1 MNVSFFIARRLYADP
16 EGQLRSSRPAIRVA
30 LMGIVIGVLVMV
42 LTLCVVVGFKRTIT
56 DKVACFGAHIQ
67 ITNFDSNNTFELQPV
82 AVSDSLLQHL
92 SSLRHVKRVETFL
105 TKPCILKTDDS
116 FQGIVLKGKDA
127 LDFLLPNLLSG
138 RLPETDTEVLC
149 SDCLCRDLKLA
160 LGDRIDCYSVGEQ
173 VQVRRFTI
181 SGIYATGFQEADKM
195 YVWSRS
201 SVVRRLNH
209 WSDNQVSGIEITVDN
224 IAHLEEVSDLVW
236 FATANRFD
244 EDGNGLYAQ
253 TLQQLNPQIFAWLD
267 LLDMNVIVIIIL
279 MLCVSGFNIISG
291 LIILILDSIRLIG
304 TLKALG
310 ADNLFVRRIFVY
322 EAAMLIGKGVLIGN
336 VLALALAVVQYTTH
350 LLPLD
355 PVTYYVDFVPV
366 AFPWLWLL
374 LLNIGVVLVS
384 VLVLLVPSVV
394 AAHISPARVMRFE

>member
-1 MNVSFFIARRLYADP
+1 
-16 EGQLRSSRPAIRVA
+16 
-30 LMGIVIGVLVMV
+30 
-42 LTLCVVVGFKRTIT
+42 
-56 DKVACFGAHIQ
+56 
-67 ITNFDSNNTFELQPV
+67 
-82 AVSDSLLQHL
+82 
-92 SSLRHVKRVETFL
+92 
-105 TKPCILKTDDS
+105 
-116 FQGIVLKGKDA
+116 
-127 LDFLLPNLLSG
+127 
-138 RLPETDTEVLC
+138 
-149 SDCLCRDLKLA
+149 
-160 LGDRIDCYSVGEQ
+160 
-173 VQVRRFTI
+173 
-181 SGIYATGFQEADKM
+181 
-195 YVWSRS
+195 
-201 SVVRRLNH
+201 
-209 WSDNQVSGIEITVDN
+209 
-224 IAHLEEVSDLVW
+224 
-236 FATANRFD
+236 
-244 EDGNGLYAQ
+244 
-253 TLQQLNPQIFAWLD
+253 
-267 LLDMNVIVIIIL
+267 

-310 ADNLFVRRIFVY
+310 ADNLFVRRIFIF

>member
-1 MNVSFFIARRLYADP
+1 
-16 EGQLRSSRPAIRVA
+16 
-30 LMGIVIGVLVMV
+30 
-42 LTLCVVVGFKRTIT
+42 
-56 DKVACFGAHIQ
+56 
-67 ITNFDSNNTFELQPV
+67 
-82 AVSDSLLQHL
+82 
-92 SSLRHVKRVETFL
+92 
-105 TKPCILKTDDS
+105 
-116 FQGIVLKGKDA
+116 
-127 LDFLLPNLLSG
+127 
-138 RLPETDTEVLC
+138 
-149 SDCLCRDLKLA
+149 
-160 LGDRIDCYSVGEQ
+160 
-173 VQVRRFTI
+173 
-181 SGIYATGFQEADKM
+181 
-195 YVWSRS
+195 
-201 SVVRRLNH
+201 
-209 WSDNQVSGIEITVDN
+209 
-224 IAHLEEVSDLVW
+224 
-236 FATANRFD
+236 
-244 EDGNGLYAQ
+244 
-253 TLQQLNPQIFAWLD
+253 
-267 LLDMNVIVIIIL
+267 MNVIVIIIL

-310 ADNLFVRRIFVY
+310 ADNLFVRRIFIF

>member
-16 EGQLRSSRPAIRVA
+16 AAQRSSSRPAIRVA
-30 LMGIVIGVLVMV
+30 LMGIIIGVLVMV

-56 DKVACFGAHIQ
+56 SKVACFGAHIQ

-82 AVSDSLLQHL
+82 AISDSLLQHL
-92 SSLRHVKRVETFL
+92 SSLRHVERVETFL
-105 TKPCILKTDDS
+105 TKPCILKTNDS

-127 LDFLLPNLLSG
+127 LDFLTPNLLLG
-138 RLPETDTEVLC
+138 HLPETDTEVLC
-149 SDCLCRDLKLA
+149 SDCLCRSLKLS

-181 SGIYATGFQEADKM
+181 AGIYATGFQEADQM
-195 YVWSRS
+195 YVWCRS
-201 SVVRRLNH
+201 NVVRRLNH
-209 WSDNQVSGIEITVDN
+209 WNPNQVSGIEITIDD
-224 IAHLEEVSDLVW
+224 IAHLEEAGDLVW

-244 EDGNGLYAQ
+244 EDGNGLYTQ

-310 ADNLFVRRIFVY
+310 ANNLLVRRIFIY
-322 EAAMLIGKGVLIGN
+322 EATMLIGKGVILGN
-336 VLALALAVVQYTTH
+336 VLALILAAVQYTTH

>member
-1 MNVSFFIARRLYADP
+1 MRSKVIEDPSRKYKPIARKARIQNLNIEPGRRILVVSDIHANIPYF
-16 EGQLRSSRPAIRVA
+16 E
-30 LMGIVIGVLVMV
+30 GVLKLAQFSDDDILIIDGDISLATV
-42 LTLCVVVGFKRTIT
+42 LSDYLCSRGYKT
-56 DKVACFGAHIQ
+56 Q
-67 ITNFDSNNTFELQPV
+67 M
-82 AVSDSLLQHL
+82 AVSA
-92 SSLRHVKRVETFL
+92 
-105 TKPCILKTDDS
+105 
-116 FQGIVLKGKDA
+116 KDA

-310 ADNLFVRRIFVY
+310 ADNLFVRRIFIF

-336 VLALALAVVQYTTH
+336 VLALALAAVQYTTH